1 MKQCRMEATVTVSE
15 EIFERVGTTRSPG
28 FRACAAAIFAA
39 AWLATTL
46 VSLATPDATRA
57 TPRPLGDCAARPG
70 PLVAVHSEGA
80 DDAGDPGPSEFRG
93 VVVEAGGADDLGFRH
108 VAVRD
113 RDGVVHRFAIALPP
127 GQRLPLAPGLA
138 ATFLLEERPGTPG
151 AAALVVSDAHGLRF
165 AAVRD
170 QAPGAGVAR
179 GGVDGLTLAFEPS
192 GCPALPH
199 DPCLASLENVAL
211 RVRSGARSVLLL
223 TGAKAR
229 VGGWNV
235 RCQAAQRA
243 RYAKGCADVVVVG
256 LSWTATRASLD
267 R

>member
-1 MKQCRMEATVTVSE
+1 MKQCRIEVTVTVSE
-15 EIFERVGTTRSPG
+15 EIFERDATTWRPRV
-28 FRACAAAIFAA
+28 RARPVAIVIA
-39 AWLATTL
+39 AWLVTTPVSPATAAA
-46 VSLATPDATRA
+46 SPA
-57 TPRPLGDCAARPG
+57 TPRPLGDCAAQPG

-80 DDAGDPGPSEFRG
+80 GGPAVSEFRG

-108 VAVRD
+108 VVLRD

-127 GQRLPLAPGLA
+127 GQRLPLTPGLA
-138 ATFLLEERPGTPG
+138 ATFRLEERPGTPG
-151 AAALVVSDAHGLRF
+151 AAALVVTDAHGLRF

-170 QAPGAGVAR
+170 QAPGASVAKGGVA
-179 GGVDGLTLAFEPS
+179 GLTPAFEPS

-211 RVRSGARSVLLL
+211 RVRAGARSVRLL

-229 VGGWNV
+229 VGAWNV

-256 LSWTATRASLD
+256 LSWTATRASLEL
-267 R
+267 